1 VGFIGFIRSHLKLI
15 LEWVSTVFAIGAL
28 IVVPARGCLGGDSGE
43 SAETTAVAALAT
55 TTVAP
60 TTTTTTT
67 IVAPTTTTTTTTVA
81 PTTTTTTTVAPTTT
95 ATIPAVVI
103 AEQAVLTDAYAWGYS
118 DKTETLQ
125 QILGL
130 PADGY
135 YGESTR
141 LAHVAVLN
149 QRGLSVVNVPDPP
162 PTTTITAAP
171 TTPTTVAPTTTTT
184 TTTVAPTTTTTIP
197 AVVIAEQ
204 AVLTDAYA
212 WGYSDKTETLQQ
224 ILGLPADG
232 YYGESTRL
240 AHVAVLNQRGLSVVD
255 VPDPP
260 PTTTAAPATT
270 TTTTVA
276 PTTTTTTTTTT
287 VAPTT
292 TTTTTVAPTTTTT
305 TTVAPTTTTTPQTS
319 RPGPIYGVT
328 GVGNVGDRQVTLSW
342 NTPDDGGSPLT
353 GFVVRMAAAYAWMWF
368 PYPCP
373 PNGAPVVYG
382 YPTDA
387 PSIEGVFLG
396 PDSYWLFTPWATSVT
411 LTSRDNCG
419 SIGRGGTYE
428 FGVAAVNAH
437 GTALGWGSSTSR
449 FKTSP

>member
-1 VGFIGFIRSHLKLI
+1 VGRSGSSYSARVGFIGFIRSHLKLI

-149 QRGLSVVNVPDPP
+149 QRGLSVV
-162 PTTTITAAP
+162 
-171 TTPTTVAPTTTTT
+171 
-184 TTTVAPTTTTTIP
+184 
-197 AVVIAEQ
+197 
-204 AVLTDAYA
+204 
-212 WGYSDKTETLQQ
+212 
-224 ILGLPADG
+224 
-232 YYGESTRL
+232 
-240 AHVAVLNQRGLSVVD
+240 D

-287 VAPTT
+287 TVAPTT
-292 TTTTTVAPTTTTT
+292 TTTTT